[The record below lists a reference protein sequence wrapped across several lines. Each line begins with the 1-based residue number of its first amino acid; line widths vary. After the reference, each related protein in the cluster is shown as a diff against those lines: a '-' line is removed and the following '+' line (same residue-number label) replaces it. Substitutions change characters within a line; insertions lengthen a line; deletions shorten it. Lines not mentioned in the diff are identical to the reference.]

1 MLGIAREVFMSL
13 LDGLITMGH
22 MTEAL
27 FHFNHAHGMQNGHP
41 SKVDVARTMFDGLNK
56 LQTEWLMTQTDQQL
70 GEVKAFQEMIL
81 RGLST
86 DERDTLLQRAEIQN
100 VVSLNPKIM
109 DHYVLRRGGYRPD
122 VAIEP
127 NLVKD
132 ATEVH
137 RKLENVYRDFCRHS
151 EEIRER
157 IIKRVAELLYVI
169 RSNIAHGEK
178 TPYGPDLNKR
188 ERDEQ
193 VCTCIVPL
201 QELLIDMLLGQPS
214 KKLISYGTLSPGQPN
229 HSLLSDLSG
238 EWKECTIRG
247 TITQRDGLSRFSW
260 SPNDSEQTAN
270 IFTSEDLPDNWG
282 RIDRFEG
289 TGYRRQLI
297 PAITQAGIAIG
308 YAYIA
313 I

>member
-1 MLGIAREVFMSL
+1 MSL
-13 LDGLITMGH
+13 LDGLTTVGH

-27 FHFNHAHGMQNGHP
+27 FHFNHARGMSNGHP
-41 SKVDVARTMFDGLNK
+41 SKVGVAHTMFHGLNK
-56 LQTEWLMTQTDQQL
+56 LQTEWRMSQADQQL

-81 RGLST
+81 RGLSS
-86 DERDTLLQRAEIQN
+86 DERDALLRSAEIQ
-100 VVSLNPKIM
+100 SLVALSPKIM
-109 DHYVLRRGGYRPD
+109 DHDVLRRGGYRPD

-127 NLVKD
+127 NLVRD

-137 RKLENVYRDFCRHS
+137 RKLENAHRDLRENR

-157 IIKRVAELLYVI
+157 AIKRVTELLYVV

-201 QELLIDMLLGQPS
+201 QELLLEMLLGQPS
-214 KKLISYGTLSPGQPN
+214 KKLISYSTLSPGQPN
-229 HSLLSDLSG
+229 HSLISDLRG
-238 EWKECTIRG
+238 EWKACVIRG
-247 TITQRDGLSRFSW
+247 TMSQKDGLSRFSW
-260 SPNDSEQTAN
+260 EPIGGPEQPASL
-270 IFTSEDLPDNWG
+270 FMSDDLPSNWS

-289 TGYRRQLI
+289 KEYRRQLV
-297 PAITQAGIAIG
+297 PAKTQAGIAIG